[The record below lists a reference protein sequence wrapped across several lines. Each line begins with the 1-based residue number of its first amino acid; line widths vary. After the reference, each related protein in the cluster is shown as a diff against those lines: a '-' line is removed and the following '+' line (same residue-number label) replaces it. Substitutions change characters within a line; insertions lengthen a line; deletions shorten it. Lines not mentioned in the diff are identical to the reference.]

1 MVHWKA
7 IGSSLPTVIMP
18 PRTNF
23 RWAVRLLLSPTKTLE
38 NFLFRYCWMH
48 SGGLVATLNSYM
60 YLGPISPLQPI
71 ASFNFPVSSK
81 ENAHLPATALRPEVG
96 QCKLKVPQG
105 EQLLP
110 VNWPAIV
117 DAILDIGP
125 VGKELSSHLQSVTA
139 TWFNTGSLCEDI
151 PPLYIFIIFMQDLMK

>member
-1 MVHWKA
+1 M
-7 IGSSLPTVIMP
+7 GSS
-18 PRTNF
+18 
-23 RWAVRLLLSPTKTLE
+23 ASPQSNQNPGEFFVQVQLDA
-38 NFLFRYCWMH
+38 F
-48 SGGLVATLNSYM
+48 GGLSCNTSH
-60 YLGPISPLQPI
+60 LGPISPLQPI

-81 ENAHLPATALRPEVG
+81 ENAHLPATALGPEVG
-96 QCKLKVPQG
+96 ECKLKVPQG

-117 DAILDIGP
+117 DTILDIGP

-151 PPLYIFIIFMQDLMK
+151 PPLYIIIILMQDLMK